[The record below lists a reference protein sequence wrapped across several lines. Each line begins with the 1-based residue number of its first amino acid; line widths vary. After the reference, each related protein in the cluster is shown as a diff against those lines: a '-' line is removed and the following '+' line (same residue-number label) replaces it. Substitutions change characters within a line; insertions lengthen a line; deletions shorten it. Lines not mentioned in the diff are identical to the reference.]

1 MTVWAIKAE
10 DSGVVDLRGRETIT
24 AAKSFIN
31 NGQNCR
37 LPQCLYVSD
46 EPGSAAD
53 R

>member
-24 AAKSFIN
+24 AAKSLI

-37 LPQCLYVSD
+37 LPQCLYVGD